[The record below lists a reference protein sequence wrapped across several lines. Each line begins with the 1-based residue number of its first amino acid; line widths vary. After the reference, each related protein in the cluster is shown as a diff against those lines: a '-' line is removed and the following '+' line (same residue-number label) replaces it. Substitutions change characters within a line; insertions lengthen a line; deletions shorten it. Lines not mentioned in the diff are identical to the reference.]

1 MSSTIP
7 MYGYSRWPMSSC
19 TILDPLG
26 AQVVRRPRHLSGRGG
41 EDVLGE
47 STSYVFKFY
56 FFVALLLNFNSLLHT
71 RSFSFDRR
79 HQHRDG

>member
-1 MSSTIP
+1 
-7 MYGYSRWPMSSC
+7 MSSC

-41 EDVLGE
+41 KDVLGE

-71 RSFSFDRR
+71 RSFSFGRR